1 MNIITKFKDLLIDS
15 LKENKKMILAFYAIF
30 FVSFILSAALVG
42 GHMENVID
50 DTPDSAGGS
59 KDGNVTATELFLHNE
74 LGGIEVYI
82 ASILFGIPAIIA
94 IIYNGVSL
102 GLTGLGLTGALLSHF
117 MPKGWIQYIIYL
129 IPHGIFEFTAMVIQ
143 SVAGILLFLF
153 IVDFLKGLIR
163 SEKNGFKE
171 KVIFSYEENNKR
183 FIQSLVLMIFGTIL
197 LLIAAPI
204 EAYVSIPLSNFIL
217 GV

>member
-1 MNIITKFKDLLIDS
+1 MDIITKFKDLLIDS
-15 LKENKKMILAFYAIF
+15 LKENKKMILVFYAIF
-30 FVSFILSAALVG
+30 FISFILSAALVG

-59 KDGNVTATELFLHNE
+59 KDGNVTATELFIHNE
-74 LGGIEVYI
+74 LGGIGAYI

-94 IIYNGVSL
+94 IIYNGVS
-102 GLTGLGLTGALLSHF
+102 LGLTGALLSHF

>member
-1 MNIITKFKDLLIDS
+1 MDIITKFKDLLIDS
-15 LKENKKMILAFYAIF
+15 LKENKKMILVFYAIF

-50 DTPDSAGGS
+50 DIPDSAGGS
-59 KDGNVTATELFLHNE
+59 KDGNV
-74 LGGIEVYI
+74 
-82 ASILFGIPAIIA
+82 
-94 IIYNGVSL
+94 
-102 GLTGLGLTGALLSHF
+102 LGLTGALLSHF

>member
-15 LKENKKMILAFYAIF
+15 LKENKKMILVFYAIF
-30 FVSFILSAALVG
+30 FISFILSAALVG

-82 ASILFGIPAIIA
+82 VSILFGIPAIIE
-94 IIYNGVSL
+94 IIYNGVS
-102 GLTGLGLTGALLSHF
+102 LGLTGALLSHF

>member
-1 MNIITKFKDLLIDS
+1 MDIITKFKDLLIDS

-30 FVSFILSAALVG
+30 FVSFILSAALAG

-50 DTPDSAGGS
+50 DIPDSAGGS
-59 KDGNVTATELFLHNE
+59 KDGNVTATELFIHNE

-94 IIYNGVSL
+94 IIYNGVS
-102 GLTGLGLTGALLSHF
+102 LGLTGALLSHF

-183 FIQSLVLMIFGTIL
+183 FIQSLVLMIFCTIL

>member
-102 GLTGLGLTGALLSHF
+102 GLTGALLSHF

-183 FIQSLVLMIFGTIL
+183 FIQSLVLMIFCTIL

>member
-30 FVSFILSAALVG
+30 FVSFILSAALAG

-50 DTPDSAGGS
+50 DIPDSAGGS
-59 KDGNVTATELFLHNE
+59 KDGNVTATELFIHNE
-74 LGGIEVYI
+74 LGGIGAYI

-94 IIYNGVSL
+94 IIYNGVS
-102 GLTGLGLTGALLSHF
+102 LGLTGALLSHF

>member
-1 MNIITKFKDLLIDS
+1 MEIITKFKDLLIDS

-30 FVSFILSAALVG
+30 LITFILSAALAG

-82 ASILFGIPAIIA
+82 ASILFGIPAIIV
-94 IIYNGVSL
+94 IIYNGVS
-102 GLTGLGLTGALLSHF
+102 LGLTGALLSHF

>member
-30 FVSFILSAALVG
+30 FVSFILSAALAG

-50 DTPDSAGGS
+50 DIPDSAGGS

-94 IIYNGVSL
+94 IIYNGVS
-102 GLTGLGLTGALLSHF
+102 LGLTGALLSHF

-183 FIQSLVLMIFGTIL
+183 FIQSLVLMIFCTIL

>member
-1 MNIITKFKDLLIDS
+1 MDIITKFKDLLIDS
-15 LKENKKMILAFYAIF
+15 LKENKKMILVFYAIF

-82 ASILFGIPAIIA
+82 ASILFGIPAIIL
-94 IIYNGVSL
+94 IIYNGVS
-102 GLTGLGLTGALLSHF
+102 LGLTGALLSHF

>member
-30 FVSFILSAALVG
+30 FVSFILSAALAG

-50 DTPDSAGGS
+50 DIPDSSGGS
-59 KDGNVTATELFLHNE
+59 KDGNVTATELFIHNE
-74 LGGIEVYI
+74 LGGIGAYI
-82 ASILFGIPAIIA
+82 ASILFGIPAIIE
-94 IIYNGVSL
+94 IIYNGVS
-102 GLTGLGLTGALLSHF
+102 LGLTGALLSHF

-183 FIQSLVLMIFGTIL
+183 FIQSLVLMIFCTIL

>member
-1 MNIITKFKDLLIDS
+1 MDIITKFKDLLIDS
-15 LKENKKMILAFYAIF
+15 LKENKKMILVFYAIF
-30 FVSFILSAALVG
+30 FISFILSAALAG

-50 DTPDSAGGS
+50 DIPDSAGGS
-59 KDGNVTATELFLHNE
+59 KDGNVTATELFIHNE
-74 LGGIEVYI
+74 LGGIGAYI
-82 ASILFGIPAIIA
+82 ASILFGIPAIIE
-94 IIYNGVSL
+94 IIYNGVS
-102 GLTGLGLTGALLSHF
+102 LGLTGALLSHF

>member
-1 MNIITKFKDLLIDS
+1 MDIITKFKDLLIDS
-15 LKENKKMILAFYAIF
+15 LKENKKMILVFYAIF

-42 GHMENVID
+42 GHMENVMD

-94 IIYNGVSL
+94 IIYNGVS
-102 GLTGLGLTGALLSHF
+102 LGLTGALLSHF

>member
-1 MNIITKFKDLLIDS
+1 MEIITKFKDLLIDS

-30 FVSFILSAALVG
+30 FITFILSAALAG

-50 DTPDSAGGS
+50 DIPDSAGGS
-59 KDGNVTATELFLHNE
+59 KDGNVTATELFIHNE
-74 LGGIEVYI
+74 LGGIGAYI
-82 ASILFGIPAIIA
+82 ASILFGIPAIIE
-94 IIYNGVSL
+94 IIYNGVS
-102 GLTGLGLTGALLSHF
+102 LGLTGALLSHF

>member
-1 MNIITKFKDLLIDS
+1 MEIITKFKDLLIDS

-30 FVSFILSAALVG
+30 FITFILSAALAG

-50 DTPDSAGGS
+50 DIPDSAGGS

-82 ASILFGIPAIIA
+82 ASILFGIPAIIV
-94 IIYNGVSL
+94 IIYNGVS
-102 GLTGLGLTGALLSHF
+102 LGLTGALLSHF

>member
-1 MNIITKFKDLLIDS
+1 MDIITKFKDLLIDS
-15 LKENKKMILAFYAIF
+15 LKENKKMILVFYAIF

-50 DTPDSAGGS
+50 DIPDSAGGS

-82 ASILFGIPAIIA
+82 VSILFGIPAIIV
-94 IIYNGVSL
+94 IIYNGVS
-102 GLTGLGLTGALLSHF
+102 LGLTGALLSHF

>member
-1 MNIITKFKDLLIDS
+1 MEIITKFKDLLIDS
-15 LKENKKMILAFYAIF
+15 LKENKKMILVFYAIF

-59 KDGNVTATELFLHNE
+59 KDGNVTAKELFLHNE

-82 ASILFGIPAIIA
+82 ASILFGIPAIII
-94 IIYNGVSL
+94 IIYNGVS
-102 GLTGLGLTGALLSHF
+102 LGLTGALLSHF

>member
-1 MNIITKFKDLLIDS
+1 MDIITKFKDLLIDS
-15 LKENKKMILAFYAIF
+15 LKENKKMILVFYAIF
-30 FVSFILSAALVG
+30 FVSFILSAALAG

-50 DTPDSAGGS
+50 DIPDSAGGS

-74 LGGIEVYI
+74 LGGIGAYI

-94 IIYNGVSL
+94 IIYNGVS
-102 GLTGLGLTGALLSHF
+102 LGLTGALLSHF

>member
-1 MNIITKFKDLLIDS
+1 MDIITKFKDLLIDS
-15 LKENKKMILAFYAIF
+15 LKENKKMILVFYAIF

-50 DTPDSAGGS
+50 DIPDSAGGS

-94 IIYNGVSL
+94 IIYNGVS
-102 GLTGLGLTGALLSHF
+102 LGLTGALLSHF

>member
-1 MNIITKFKDLLIDS
+1 MDIITKFKDLLIDS

-50 DTPDSAGGS
+50 DIPDSAGGS
-59 KDGNVTATELFLHNE
+59 KDGNVTATELFIHNE
-74 LGGIEVYI
+74 LGGIGAYI
-82 ASILFGIPAIIA
+82 ASILFGIPAIIV
-94 IIYNGVSL
+94 IIYNGVS
-102 GLTGLGLTGALLSHF
+102 LGLTGALLSHF

-171 KVIFSYEENNKR
+171 KVIFSYEENKKR

>member
-1 MNIITKFKDLLIDS
+1 MDIITKFKDLLIDS

-50 DTPDSAGGS
+50 DIPDSAGGS
-59 KDGNVTATELFLHNE
+59 KDGNVTATELFIHNE
-74 LGGIEVYI
+74 LGGIGAYI
-82 ASILFGIPAIIA
+82 ASILFGIPAIIV
-94 IIYNGVSL
+94 IIYNGVS
-102 GLTGLGLTGALLSHF
+102 LGLTGALLSHF

>member
-1 MNIITKFKDLLIDS
+1 MDIITKFKDLLIDS
-15 LKENKKMILAFYAIF
+15 LKENKKMILVFYAIF

-74 LGGIEVYI
+74 LGGIKVYI
-82 ASILFGIPAIIA
+82 ASILFGIPAIIV
-94 IIYNGVSL
+94 IIYNGVS
-102 GLTGLGLTGALLSHF
+102 LGLTGALLSHF

>member
-1 MNIITKFKDLLIDS
+1 MDIITKFKDLLIDS
-15 LKENKKMILAFYAIF
+15 LKENKKMILVFYAIF
-30 FVSFILSAALVG
+30 FISFILSAALAG

-94 IIYNGVSL
+94 IIYNGVS
-102 GLTGLGLTGALLSHF
+102 LGLTGALLSHF

-183 FIQSLVLMIFGTIL
+183 FIQSLVLMIFCTIL

>member
-1 MNIITKFKDLLIDS
+1 MDIITKFKDLLIDS
-15 LKENKKMILAFYAIF
+15 LKENKKMILVFYAIF
-30 FVSFILSAALVG
+30 FISFILSAALVG

-82 ASILFGIPAIIA
+82 ASILFGIPAIIM
-94 IIYNGVSL
+94 IIYNGVS
-102 GLTGLGLTGALLSHF
+102 LGLTGALLSHF

>member
-1 MNIITKFKDLLIDS
+1 MDIITKFKDLLIDS
-15 LKENKKMILAFYAIF
+15 LKENKKMILVFYAIF

-82 ASILFGIPAIIA
+82 ASILFGIPAIII
-94 IIYNGVSL
+94 IIYNGVS
-102 GLTGLGLTGALLSHF
+102 LGLTGALLSHF

-183 FIQSLVLMIFGTIL
+183 FIQSLVLMIFATIL

>member
-1 MNIITKFKDLLIDS
+1 MDIITKFKDLLIDS
-15 LKENKKMILAFYAIF
+15 LKENKKMILVFYAIF

-82 ASILFGIPAIIA
+82 VSILFGIPAIIV
-94 IIYNGVSL
+94 IIYNGVS
-102 GLTGLGLTGALLSHF
+102 LGLTGALLSHF

>member
-1 MNIITKFKDLLIDS
+1 MEIITKFKDLLIDS

-30 FVSFILSAALVG
+30 FITFILSAALAG

-50 DTPDSAGGS
+50 DIPDSAGGS

-82 ASILFGIPAIIA
+82 VSILFGIPAIIV
-94 IIYNGVSL
+94 IIYNGVS
-102 GLTGLGLTGALLSHF
+102 LGLTGALLSHF

-171 KVIFSYEENNKR
+171 KIIFSYEENKKR

>member
-30 FVSFILSAALVG
+30 FVSFILSAALAG

-50 DTPDSAGGS
+50 DIPDSAGGS

-82 ASILFGIPAIIA
+82 ASILFGIPAIIE
-94 IIYNGVSL
+94 IIYNGVS
-102 GLTGLGLTGALLSHF
+102 LGLTGALLSHF

>member
-1 MNIITKFKDLLIDS
+1 
-15 LKENKKMILAFYAIF
+15 MILAFYAIF

-82 ASILFGIPAIIA
+82 ASILFGIPAIIE
-94 IIYNGVSL
+94 IIYNGVS
-102 GLTGLGLTGALLSHF
+102 LGLTGALLSHF

>member
-1 MNIITKFKDLLIDS
+1 MDIITKFKDLLIDS
-15 LKENKKMILAFYAIF
+15 LKENKKMILVFYAIF

-82 ASILFGIPAIIA
+82 VSILFGIPAIIV
-94 IIYNGVSL
+94 IIYNGVS
-102 GLTGLGLTGALLSHF
+102 LGLTGALLSHF

-171 KVIFSYEENNKR
+171 KIIFSYEENKKR

>member
-1 MNIITKFKDLLIDS
+1 MEIITKFKDLLIDS

-30 FVSFILSAALVG
+30 FITFILSATLAG

-50 DTPDSAGGS
+50 DIPDSAGGS
-59 KDGNVTATELFLHNE
+59 KDGNVTATELFIHNE
-74 LGGIEVYI
+74 LGGIGAYI
-82 ASILFGIPAIIA
+82 ASILFGIPAIIE
-94 IIYNGVSL
+94 IIYNGVS
-102 GLTGLGLTGALLSHF
+102 LGLTGALLSHF

>member
-1 MNIITKFKDLLIDS
+1 MDIITKFKDLLIDS
-15 LKENKKMILAFYAIF
+15 LKENKKMILVFYAIF

-50 DTPDSAGGS
+50 DIPDSAGGS
-59 KDGNVTATELFLHNE
+59 KDGNVTATELFIHNE
-74 LGGIEVYI
+74 LGGIGAYI
-82 ASILFGIPAIIA
+82 ASIFFGIPAIFV
-94 IIYNGVSL
+94 IIYTGVN
-102 GLTGLGLTGALLSHF
+102 LGLTGALLSHF

-171 KVIFSYEENNKR
+171 KVIFSYEENKKR

>member
-15 LKENKKMILAFYAIF
+15 LKENKKMILVFYAIF
-30 FVSFILSAALVG
+30 FISFILSAALAG

-74 LGGIEVYI
+74 LGGIGAYI

-94 IIYNGVSL
+94 IIYNGVS
-102 GLTGLGLTGALLSHF
+102 LGLTGALLSHF

>member
-15 LKENKKMILAFYAIF
+15 LKENKKMILVFYAIF
-30 FVSFILSAALVG
+30 FISFILSAALVG

-74 LGGIEVYI
+74 LGGIAVSI

-94 IIYNGVSL
+94 IIYNGVS
-102 GLTGLGLTGALLSHF
+102 LGLTGALLSHF

-183 FIQSLVLMIFGTIL
+183 FIQSLVLMIFCTIL

>member
-15 LKENKKMILAFYAIF
+15 LKENKKMILVFYAIF
-30 FVSFILSAALVG
+30 FISFILSAALVG

-59 KDGNVTATELFLHNE
+59 KDGNVTATELFIHNE

-94 IIYNGVSL
+94 IIYNGVS
-102 GLTGLGLTGALLSHF
+102 LGLTGALLSHF

-183 FIQSLVLMIFGTIL
+183 FIQSLVLMIFCTIL

>member
-1 MNIITKFKDLLIDS
+1 MDIITKFKDLLIDS

-30 FVSFILSAALVG
+30 FISFILSAALAG

-94 IIYNGVSL
+94 IIYNGVS
-102 GLTGLGLTGALLSHF
+102 LGLTGALLSHF

-171 KVIFSYEENNKR
+171 KIIFSYEENKKR

>member
-1 MNIITKFKDLLIDS
+1 MDIITKFKDLLIDS

-82 ASILFGIPAIIA
+82 ASILFGIPAIIE
-94 IIYNGVSL
+94 IIYNGVS
-102 GLTGLGLTGALLSHF
+102 LGLTGALLSHF

-183 FIQSLVLMIFGTIL
+183 FIQSLVLMIFCTIL

>member
-1 MNIITKFKDLLIDS
+1 MEIITKFKDLLIDS

-30 FVSFILSAALVG
+30 FITFILSAALAG

-50 DTPDSAGGS
+50 DIPDSAGGS

-94 IIYNGVSL
+94 IIYNGVS
-102 GLTGLGLTGALLSHF
+102 LGLTGALLSHF

>member
-1 MNIITKFKDLLIDS
+1 MDIITKFKDLLIDS

-30 FVSFILSAALVG
+30 FISFILSAALVG

-94 IIYNGVSL
+94 IIYNGVS
-102 GLTGLGLTGALLSHF
+102 LGLTGALLSHF

-183 FIQSLVLMIFGTIL
+183 FIQSLVLMIFCTIL

>member
-1 MNIITKFKDLLIDS
+1 MDIITKFKDLLIDS

-30 FVSFILSAALVG
+30 FISFILSAALAG

-50 DTPDSAGGS
+50 DIPDSAGGS

-94 IIYNGVSL
+94 IIYNGVS
-102 GLTGLGLTGALLSHF
+102 LGLTGALLSHF